1 MNEFK
6 PRKPKS
12 AQLEVKWSE
21 TESFTLITQQA
32 VDGDSIAR
40 ETSQRDADQLASAEL
55 QSQLL

>member
-12 AQLEVKWSE
+12 AQLEVQWSE
-21 TESFTLITQQA
+21 TETFTLITQQA
-32 VDGDSIAR
+32 VDGDRIAR
-40 ETSQRDADQLASAEL
+40 EIGQRDADQLASAEL